1 MTKFTKAD
9 IGKRVR
15 LPANEVEGW
24 TEEFGII
31 EAVHEDDFCVG
42 YSVDYKF
49 RAHDSYMEDGQ
60 RETDFDSAEQCPP
73 KFTKEDIGKRVT
85 VFMDFY
91 SPARLEFGVITE
103 VRDEFASLFASDD
116 TVTIKLDNNE
126 EINPGFL
133 HVEFKED

>member
-1 MTKFTKAD
+1 
-9 IGKRVR
+9 
-15 LPANEVEGW
+15 
-24 TEEFGII
+24 
-31 EAVHEDDFCVG
+31 
-42 YSVDYKF
+42 
-49 RAHDSYMEDGQ
+49 
-60 RETDFDSAEQCPP
+60 
-73 KFTKEDIGKRVT
+73 
-85 VFMDFY
+85 MDFY